1 MLRSIALCTT
11 LIAAVPATAAE
22 IIITGGLTH
31 ETAQSEL
38 VPRQVTIGVPAHNFH
53 HIMLDHVVLDEI
65 TVYDSVAK
73 RKHYGNT
80 QDISIK
86 LDNGLIAG
94 IQMNDT
100 RTALIGYNKDVVEYG
115 PFKAGFQAHITNYDV
130 KDITLAVDSN
140 DYALGGH
147 LTATLGPLYA
157 TFVPGKKGTVGLRV
171 GL

>member
-1 MLRSIALCTT
+1 MLKSIALCTT
-11 LIAAVPATAAE
+11 LLAASAPLMAAE
-22 IIITGGLTH
+22 VIITGGLTH
-31 ETAQSEL
+31 EKAQFEL
-38 VPRQVTIGVPAHNFH
+38 SPRQVTIGVPAHNFH
-53 HIMLDHVVLDEI
+53 HIMLDHVILDEI

-80 QDISIK
+80 QDISVK

-130 KDITLAVDSN
+130 KDITLDLDGKYSI
-140 DYALGGH
+140 GGH
-147 LTATLGPLYA
+147 LTASLGPFYT
-157 TFVPGKKGTVGLRV
+157 TFIPGRKFTVGLR
-171 GL
+171 GGI